1 MTRAGH
7 AFITVEEP
15 RVNHKET
22 EKLTTTRRDF
32 IALMSAAGVAGLG
45 PVNALA
51 QEQIP
56 TRPIPST
63 GERLP
68 VVGLGSSK
76 VVSEVSANGTDPLAA
91 VLRALVARGGR
102 VVDTWPRNPENDAG
116 LGRVLSEPDLRDTL
130 FITSKI
136 DETGKQA
143 GIDEF
148 RQTQRLYG
156 KNPIDLIQIFSLIDL
171 ETQWPNLKD
180 WKAEG
185 AARYIGVTVSEYQL
199 YEQLEEF
206 LQRETPDFV
215 QMNYSI
221 TERRAEERLL
231 PLAEDMGLAVL
242 INRPFMNGAYFRQLE
257 GRPLPE
263 WAAEFDCESW
273 AQFSLK
279 YILSHPTVTCVLTE
293 TSNPAHMT
301 ENAATALGR
310 MPDAAARER
319 MRVFIDQV

>member
-1 MTRAGH
+1 MDQ
-7 AFITVEEP
+7 E
-15 RVNHKET
+15 
-22 EKLTTTRRDF
+22 LTTRRDF
-32 IALMSAAGVAGLG
+32 IALMSAAGLTGLG
-45 PVNALA
+45 PMSSLA
-51 QEQIP
+51 QQP
-56 TRPIPST
+56 MPRRPIPST
-63 GERLP
+63 GEMLP

-76 VVSEVSANGTDPLAA
+76 VVSEVSTRGAEPLAA
-91 VLRALVARGGR
+91 VLRALVAGGGR
-102 VVDTWPRNPENDAG
+102 VVDTWPRNAENDAG
-116 LGRVLSEPDLRDTL
+116 LGRVLSEPDLRDAL
-130 FITSKI
+130 FLTSKI
-136 DETGKQA
+136 DETGRQA

-148 RQTQRLYG
+148 RRTQRLYG
-156 KNPIDLIQIFSLIDL
+156 RETIDLVQIFSLIDL
-171 ETQWPNLKD
+171 DTQWPNLRD

-185 AARYIGVTVSEYQL
+185 SARYIGVTVSEYRL
-199 YEQLEEF
+199 YEQMEAF
-206 LQRETPDFV
+206 LGRETPDFV

-257 GRPLPE
+257 GQALPE

-293 TSNPAHMT
+293 TSNPVHMA

-310 MPDAAARER
+310 MPDAAARAR
-319 MRVFIDQV
+319 MRAFIDQI